1 MIGLTPIEP
10 KMLEMQVKNYLKC
23 EMKVRPSIVEQ
34 LDIVKVFHH
43 AKDDWN
49 TLYVEFGS
57 ELEVDIL
64 YSYTKNIKKNDH
76 RVFPYI
82 PKQMYRRYRGAES
95 FLYTLRQEE
104 KVKTKV
110 KIGKD
115 DLFLATKLPGS
126 SYWRKI
132 PLPNNLP
139 QMDFET
145 TENIPYYRS

>member
-1 MIGLTPIEP
+1 
-10 KMLEMQVKNYLKC
+10 
-23 EMKVRPSIVEQ
+23 MKVRPSIVEQ

-82 PKQMYRRYRGAES
+82 PKRCTGGTEEQKVS
-95 FLYTLRQEE
+95 CTLS
-104 KVKTKV
+104 
-110 KIGKD
+110 D
-115 DLFLATKLPGS
+115 
-126 SYWRKI
+126 RKKKSR
-132 PLPNNLP
+132 LK
-139 QMDFET
+139 
-145 TENIPYYRS
+145 